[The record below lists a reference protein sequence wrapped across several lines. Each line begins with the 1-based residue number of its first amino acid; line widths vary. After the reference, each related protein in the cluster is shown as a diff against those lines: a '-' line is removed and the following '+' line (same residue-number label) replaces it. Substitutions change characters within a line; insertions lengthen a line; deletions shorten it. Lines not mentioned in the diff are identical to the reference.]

1 MFDQFFR
8 FVLTLTLLGLFYI
21 TLAIIGIEGWRFA
34 GSDTNQHAARFLI
47 NALALLSAAS
57 LAYWLQARWVFSRRR
72 SLAKWGQYMACLF
85 CLWVLHE
92 LLLTVMLAVL
102 PLSYPTV
109 LVMSLVAGLVLAFMV
124 CKKYIF

>member
-8 FVLTLTLLGLFYI
+8 FVVTLTLPGLFYI
-21 TLAIIGIEGWRFA
+21 TLTIMAVEGWRFA
-34 GSDTNQHAARFLI
+34 GNDSSQHEARFLI

-57 LAYWLQARWVFSRRR
+57 LAYWLQSRWVFGRSR
-72 SLAKWGQYMACLF
+72 SLAKWWQYIACLF

-92 LLLTVMLAVL
+92 LLLTVMLAML
-102 PLSYPTV
+102 PLSYPAV
-109 LVMSLVAGLVLAFMV
+109 LVMSLVAGLGLAFMV